1 MQKIKSGYEGDLN
14 WFNPLTRTGKRSD
27 LNTSY
32 SGGTENSD
40 FFASV
45 GYTTEDGYVIG
56 SDFNRISGRVNANIQ
71 PKKWIK
77 SGLNVSATTSES
89 NETNVGSSTGYVNP
103 FFFARNIGPIYPV
116 YAHDPATGDYL
127 KDGVGEKIY
136 DLGNLTQFGLP
147 SRPAGASVGRHVVA
161 ETMLNNNFAERNEI
175 NGKTYVDIM
184 FLHGF
189 KFTAN
194 FATTLYNYRWNS
206 YENKIVGDGS
216 PAGRASKE
224 SNVTRTNTFNQLLS
238 YERKM
243 GRHAFD
249 VLVGHESYQY
259 QYKYFR
265 GFRQGQV
272 MDGNYELINFTTT
285 NDLTSYMTDYRSEGY
300 LSRLNYNYDEKYL
313 VSASYRRDGSSKFY
327 KNVRWGDFWSV
338 GAAWRIDRE
347 PFMQSMPFVD
357 FLKLRA
363 SYGEVGN
370 DSGIGNYAWQ
380 ALYGLDYNNAAEP
393 GALQESLKSENLV
406 WEQNANFDVALEF
419 GLVSR
424 VRGTLEFFHRQ
435 SSNLLFAVPKPLSS
449 GITSRDENV
458 GTMFNSGVE
467 ADISIDVVKT
477 NKFDWTFS
485 ANATTFKN
493 EFTELPQEEIISG
506 TKKLMVGHSIYD
518 YWLREWK
525 GVNPEDGRA
534 LYRANPTNYATDKAA
549 FDANPASTA
558 ILDYKIAG
566 QDTLTYNSN
575 KAKYHYNGSAIPDFF
590 GSITNNFRF
599 GNFNLLVML
608 TGQVGGKVYDGTYAS
623 LMDPGNYGASLH
635 TDILNRW
642 QKDGDI
648 ANVPRMDGNAT
659 NRTNFGA
666 ASDRWLI
673 DASYLNIRSVVLSY
687 DIPSAIMKKLDLAN
701 LKLYASGEN
710 LWLFSARKG
719 MAVQQS
725 FTGVTSNDYVP
736 SRIITLG
743 VNLTF

>member
-1 MQKIKSGYEGDLN
+1 MGVDGKLNPNAKIKSGYEGDLN

-380 ALYGLDYNNAAEP
+380 AL
-393 GALQESLKSENLV
+393 V
-406 WEQNANFDVALEF
+406 WF
-419 GLVSR
+419 GLQQR
-424 VRGTLEFFHRQ
+424 CGTRGIAGIAEKR
-435 SSNLLFAVPKPLSS
+435 KP
-449 GITSRDENV
+449 G
-458 GTMFNSGVE
+458 M
-467 ADISIDVVKT
+467 
-477 NKFDWTFS
+477 
-485 ANATTFKN
+485 
-493 EFTELPQEEIISG
+493 G
-506 TKKLMVGHSIYD
+506 TKCQ
-518 YWLREWK
+518 
-525 GVNPEDGRA
+525 
-534 LYRANPTNYATDKAA
+534 
-549 FDANPASTA
+549 F
-558 ILDYKIAG
+558 
-566 QDTLTYNSN
+566 
-575 KAKYHYNGSAIPDFF
+575 
-590 GSITNNFRF
+590 
-599 GNFNLLVML
+599 
-608 TGQVGGKVYDGTYAS
+608 
-623 LMDPGNYGASLH
+623 
-635 TDILNRW
+635 
-642 QKDGDI
+642 
-648 ANVPRMDGNAT
+648 
-659 NRTNFGA
+659 
-666 ASDRWLI
+666 
-673 DASYLNIRSVVLSY
+673 
-687 DIPSAIMKKLDLAN
+687 
-701 LKLYASGEN
+701 
-710 LWLFSARKG
+710 
-719 MAVQQS
+719 
-725 FTGVTSNDYVP
+725 
-736 SRIITLG
+736 
-743 VNLTF
+743 

>member
-1 MQKIKSGYEGDLN
+1 
-14 WFNPLTRTGKRSD
+14 
-27 LNTSY
+27 
-32 SGGTENSD
+32 
-40 FFASV
+40 
-45 GYTTEDGYVIG
+45 
-56 SDFNRISGRVNANIQ
+56 
-71 PKKWIK
+71 
-77 SGLNVSATTSES
+77 
-89 NETNVGSSTGYVNP
+89 
-103 FFFARNIGPIYPV
+103 
-116 YAHDPATGDYL
+116 
-127 KDGVGEKIY
+127 
-136 DLGNLTQFGLP
+136 
-147 SRPAGASVGRHVVA
+147 
-161 ETMLNNNFAERNEI
+161 
-175 NGKTYVDIM
+175 
-184 FLHGF
+184 
-189 KFTAN
+189 
-194 FATTLYNYRWNS
+194 
-206 YENKIVGDGS
+206 
-216 PAGRASKE
+216 
-224 SNVTRTNTFNQLLS
+224 
-238 YERKM
+238 
-243 GRHAFD
+243 
-249 VLVGHESYQY
+249 
-259 QYKYFR
+259 
-265 GFRQGQV
+265 
-272 MDGNYELINFTTT
+272 
-285 NDLTSYMTDYRSEGY
+285 
-300 LSRLNYNYDEKYL
+300 
-313 VSASYRRDGSSKFY
+313 
-327 KNVRWGDFWSV
+327 
-338 GAAWRIDRE
+338 
-347 PFMQSMPFVD
+347 
-357 FLKLRA
+357 
-363 SYGEVGN
+363 
-370 DSGIGNYAWQ
+370 
-380 ALYGLDYNNAAEP
+380 
-393 GALQESLKSENLV
+393 
-406 WEQNANFDVALEF
+406 
-419 GLVSR
+419 
-424 VRGTLEFFHRQ
+424 
-435 SSNLLFAVPKPLSS
+435 
-449 GITSRDENV
+449 
-458 GTMFNSGVE
+458 MFNSGVE

-590 GSITNNFRF
+590 AILSPTISGSATSI
-599 GNFNLLVML
+599 LLVML
-608 TGQVGGKVYDGTYAS
+608 TGQVAARSMTERMLP

-635 TDILNRW
+635 TDILTRW

-701 LKLYASGEN
+701 LRLYASGEN